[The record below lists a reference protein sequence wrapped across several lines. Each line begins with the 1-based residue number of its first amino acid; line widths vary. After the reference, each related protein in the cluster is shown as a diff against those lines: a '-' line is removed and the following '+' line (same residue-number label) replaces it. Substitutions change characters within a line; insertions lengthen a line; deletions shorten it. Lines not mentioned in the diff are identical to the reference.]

1 MRNDTDALPAS
12 TAPRAY
18 APRWVSHISRIL
30 NDLYDGTRSTAA
42 DNTTKKIMFT
52 TLKTLAKGNALSERL
67 QSALIGSIRV
77 RLGQDDFTWDHPIK
91 LTRSQLKAARD
102 LLVEWEKA
110 ADDNIEAGLEQ
121 DQNGS
126 AAHLEA
132 RIADLEE
139 AVAELCR
146 LSGVDVAA
154 ILPTSRTIAAKTSA
168 KSLVYNGLSD
178 ATERNDTKQNHEVD
192 MICPSGGMIAM
203 SPPEASDDVEAST
216 GDYVSGIDDAGQR
229 ARQYA
234 DGKILVSLFR
244 RDPQRAPSARLEIG
258 EDRYNLIFHPADVAQ
273 DKLFNVCSPEW
284 RQWFEQSAGARLRNI
299 SRANSTSDVRYV
311 LSPVYGDKDPF
322 GYKEPVVADC
332 VAMLE
337 WGEDQ
342 QPRAVV
348 IVEED
353 EVRTINLLPA
363 KKSKIN
369 GPTHKGSLKIAA

>member
-1 MRNDTDALPAS
+1 LDG
-12 TAPRAY
+12 
-18 APRWVSHISRIL
+18 
-30 NDLYDGTRSTAA
+30 LYDGTRSTAA

-52 TLKTLAKGNALSERL
+52 TLKTLAKGNVLSERL

-77 RLGQDDFTWDHPIK
+77 RLGENEFTWDHPIK
-91 LTRSQLKAARD
+91 LTRSQLKAARE

-110 ADDNIEAGLEQ
+110 ADDDAEAGLEQ
-121 DQNGS
+121 DQDGS

-132 RIADLEE
+132 RIADLEG

-146 LSGVDVAA
+146 ISRVDVAA
-154 ILPTSRTIAAKTSA
+154 ILPNSPTIAAKQTS
-168 KSLVYNGLSD
+168 KSLNYNGLSG

-203 SPPEASDDVEAST
+203 SPPEASNDVEAST
-216 GDYVSGIDDAGQR
+216 GDYVSGIDDGEQR
-229 ARQYA
+229 GGRYA
-234 DGKILVSLFR
+234 DGRILVSLFR

-284 RQWFEQSAGARLRNI
+284 RQWFEQLAGARLRNF
-299 SRANSTSDVRYV
+299 SRANATSDVRYV

-353 EVRTINLLPA
+353 EVRTIHLQPA
-363 KKSKIN
+363 KQSKIN